1 MRAFEV
7 SLNGK
12 KLCVAGVGDTGVLTA
27 IVNWVGKGGD
37 GDFGLEVGGLITPSN
52 QHVSWIPTRP
62 LQVEDEVHIRIVET
76 DRVDEPLQ
84 KNTPKTPASRQI
96 GGIIG
101 PF

>member
-1 MRAFEV
+1 MHAFEV

-12 KLCVAGVGDTGVLTA
+12 KLCVAGGGDAGVLTA
-27 IVNWVGKGGD
+27 LVNWVGKGGD
-37 GDFGLEVGGLITPSN
+37 GDCGLEVGGLITPSR
-52 QHVSWIPTRP
+52 QHLSWIPSRP
-62 LQVEDEVHIRIVET
+62 LKVEDEVHIRIVET

-84 KNTPKTPASRQI
+84 KDAPKTPPSRPI